1 MRIGEAARKT
11 GLTIH
16 TLRFY
21 ERRGLLP
28 RVARGPSNYRE
39 YNELTID
46 RLDFIRDAQQ
56 LGFTLAEVR
65 ALLDI
70 RGASAEACAALRRK
84 GEQKLQAIDD
94 DIARLQGMRAGLRK
108 MLQACDADG
117 RCLPVIALSAVR
129 DSVPRRLQKKRD
141 GAAEARG
148 PR

>member
-1 MRIGEAARKT
+1 MRIGEAAKKT

-39 YNELTID
+39 YNELMFD

-70 RGASAEACAALRRK
+70 RGASAEVCAALRRK

-94 DIARLQGMRAGLRK
+94 EIVRLQAMRAGLGK
-108 MLQACDADG
+108 MLDACDADG
-117 RCLPVIALSAVR
+117 RCLPVIALSALR
-129 DSVPRRLQKKRD
+129 NHAPRQPCTTRIVAR
-141 GAAEARG
+141 ARG
-148 PR
+148 RA